1 MMKFHLPK
9 PDADNDYDMVK
20 FYESEDGIT
29 ERNIEEKLYQVGK
42 TLRLEVGAYMIAG
55 IEGDRY
61 TELLGCFLYSDVRE
75 LAMFSKNVPERMKEV
90 WRLEIKDEEIIK

>member
-1 MMKFHLPK
+1 MMKFHLLK
-9 PDADNDYDMVK
+9 PDAENDYDMVR

-29 ERNIEEKLYQVGK
+29 ESNIEEKLYQVGR
-42 TLRLEVGAYMIAG
+42 TLGLEVGAYMIAG
-55 IEGDRY
+55 IEGDRH

-90 WRLEIKDEEIIK
+90 WKLEIKDEEIIK